1 MTTPKDRPGGA
12 RLARRGTAA
21 GIARF
26 VLAAFLF
33 SMTSPG
39 PSHAVAANDVAA
51 SLRTL
56 ADYRVRARVNA
67 AYVTAACAPALR
79 CDRSYEFYGLLHNRT
94 VTAFGNLIRNT
105 VTRMVEPER
114 RIPAVYTRHTIED
127 AAVHFALLERA
138 FGRLTARDG
147 ANAAAADLRRRIE
160 TSQREIAR
168 SLHTLAGA
176 YRAGHP
182 AERRR
187 VVADLRALT
196 WDRFDAIRPTATNT
210 GAEISRG
217 AASTVHRNS

>member
-1 MTTPKDRPGGA
+1 MTTRKDRPGGA
-12 RLARRGTAA
+12 KLARRGTAA

-39 PSHAVAANDVAA
+39 PSHAVPANDVAA

-56 ADYRVRARVNA
+56 ADYRVRARVSA
-67 AYVTAACAPALR
+67 AYVTAACATTLW
-79 CDRSYEFYGLLHNRT
+79 CDRNYEFYGMLHNRT

-105 VTRMVEPER
+105 VSQMVEPER
-114 RIPAVYTRHTIED
+114 RIPAVYTRYTIED
-127 AAVHFALLERA
+127 AAVQFALLQRS
-138 FGRLTARDG
+138 FDRLTARGG
-147 ANAAAADLRRRIE
+147 ADAAADLRRRIE
-160 TSQREIAR
+160 ASQREIGR
-168 SLHTLAGA
+168 SLLTLAGA

-196 WDRFDAIRPTATNT
+196 WDRFETIRPIATEGN
-210 GAEISRG
+210 
-217 AASTVHRNS
+217 